1 MMPYGS
7 YQLYQAE
14 RTKSAAEIRR
24 ADKQL
29 GEMSQTLT
37 LTWQHVSRATA
48 ELLALLGRRRPR
60 IRAHHATAID
70 APGPGAERAACRGA
84 RPCLS
89 EPAPA
94 HDAAQGSPW
103 PGTVS

>member
-29 GEMSQTLT
+29 GEMSRTLSAA
-37 LTWQHVSRATA
+37 WHHVSRPTGA
-48 ELLALLGRRRPR
+48 LYALLGRRRPR
-60 IRAHHATAID
+60 IRARQEI
-70 APGPGAERAACRGA
+70 
-84 RPCLS
+84 
-89 EPAPA
+89 
-94 HDAAQGSPW
+94 DAAQAEC
-103 PGTVS
+103 

>member
-29 GEMSQTLT
+29 GQLSQTLSSAWHRLSKPT
-37 LTWQHVSRATA
+37 RALHA
-48 ELLALLGRRRPR
+48 QPGRRRPR
-60 IRAHHATAID
+60 IRARHAID
-70 APGPGAERAACRGA
+70 T
-84 RPCLS
+84 
-89 EPAPA
+89 
-94 HDAAQGSPW
+94 AQADC
-103 PGTVS
+103 